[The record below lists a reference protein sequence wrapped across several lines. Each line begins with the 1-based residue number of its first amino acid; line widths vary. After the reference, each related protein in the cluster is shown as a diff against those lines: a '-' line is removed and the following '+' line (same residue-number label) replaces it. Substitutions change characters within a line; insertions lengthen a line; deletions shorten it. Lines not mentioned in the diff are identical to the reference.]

1 MINSSQRESSAHGGE
16 SKYYEQKGII
26 MADSKK
32 YDQIL
37 NALQQLMIDKSIQN
51 ISVSDIAAKAGIG
64 KGSIYYYFPSKEA
77 ILDALIQRN
86 YEAPLQTAKNLADQ
100 TDIPPFTRMAMLF
113 QACRSSAAAFLRQG
127 GEQTRS
133 ITLQESAYLHQKY
146 LNYLISELKPNLARI
161 ISQGIEAGE
170 IHFDYPEALAEI
182 VLIVLGV
189 KLNNTF
195 LSTTPEDCE
204 YTIRGLIS
212 LLEQGTGL
220 SEGTLNYLNFTE

>member
-1 MINSSQRESSAHGGE
+1 MPLRMNPFSLER
-16 SKYYEQKGII
+16 YNI
-26 MADSKK
+26 MADTQK
-32 YDQIL
+32 YDRIL
-37 NALQQLMIDKSIQN
+37 DALQQLMVDESIQN

-77 ILDALIQRN
+77 ILDALIRRN
-86 YEAPLQTAKNLADQ
+86 YEAPLQTAKKLADQ

-113 QACRSSAAAFLRQG
+113 QACRSSAAAFLKQG
-127 GEQTRS
+127 GEKNRT
-133 ITLQESAYLHQKY
+133 ITIQESAYLHQKY
-146 LNYLISELKPNLARI
+146 LNYLISELKPNLAKI
-161 ISQGIEAGE
+161 IRQGIAAGE
-170 IHFDYPEALAEI
+170 IHFNYPEALAEI

-220 SEGTLNYLNFTE
+220 PEGTLSYLNLSE